1 VYKGLFTTTQRKK
14 KQNQPVDTAPT
25 THKKPHNNVNTL
37 ERFIFSAYA
46 NMHRWR
52 MITVRRD
59 VVPQGTEPQT
69 ENTFEVKNMA
79 YKYIAEEWAKPE
91 KSFVEEL
98 MRQRLIQW
106 RKEPTVN
113 RVERPLR
120 LDRARKLGYKAKQGF
135 VIARVSVR
143 RGNLRKLR
151 PVSGRR
157 PKRMGVKKFK
167 PAKSL
172 RLIAEERTARKFPN
186 LEVLNSY
193 WVGEDGR
200 SKWFEVILVD
210 PHSPSIVN
218 DNDINWITEPQHK
231 RRVFRSLTSAGKKIR
246 SLRNKGT
253 GAEKVRPSKRKV
265 PKGEHH

>member
-1 VYKGLFTTTQRKK
+1 
-14 KQNQPVDTAPT
+14 
-25 THKKPHNNVNTL
+25 
-37 ERFIFSAYA
+37 
-46 NMHRWR
+46 
-52 MITVRRD
+52 
-59 VVPQGTEPQT
+59 
-69 ENTFEVKNMA
+69 MA

-98 MRQRLIQW
+98 MRQRLIEW
-106 RKEPTVN
+106 RKQNTVT
-113 RVERPLR
+113 RIERPTR
-120 LDRARKLGYKAKQGF
+120 LDKARKLGYKAKQGF
-135 VIARVSVR
+135 VVARTRVR
-143 RGNLRKLR
+143 RGNMRKIR
-151 PVSGRR
+151 PKAGRR

-172 RLIAEERTARKFPN
+172 RLIGEERTARKFPN

-210 PHSPSIVN
+210 PSSPSIRS
-218 DNDINWITEPQHK
+218 DKDINWITEPQHK

-246 SLRNKGT
+246 SLRHKGK

-265 PKGEHH
+265 PKGEH